1 MAKLTAATYEKPT
14 PAEKPNPF
22 VDAVKQYTDKGVD
35 TAFAVEF
42 EADDYKAEKLLIQK
56 AVNVHGFSAREVETS
71 WDEDKPVSGKTP
83 VKSTFVI
90 RPARKRKGEAD
101 AAESAE
107 ADAE

>member
-22 VDAVKQYTDKGVD
+22 ITHVKQYTDKGID

-56 AVNVHGFSAREVETS
+56 AVNAHGFSAREVQTT
-71 WDEDKPVSGKTP
+71 WDDENPAEGNTP
-83 VKSTFVI
+83 VTSTFLI
-90 RPARKRKGEAD
+90 RPARKR
-101 AAESAE
+101 AE
-107 ADAE
+107 ATEGE